1 MLNIQNMKPILS
13 LPPLDINGTTA
24 TITEIDTRPVGTSG
38 VAPAGPFHYMTII
51 FSLGNI
57 AANMTALKL
66 QGGDV
71 TGTLSDIT
79 GGAHTAPLA
88 ATGDNQFWVWNVDL
102 RKNGYRF
109 YNVVATAGAG
119 ATLAS
124 MVTILSRSEA
134 PVAQTAAG
142 TGAFGFINI

>member
-13 LPPLDINGTTA
+13 LPPVDINGTTA
-24 TITEIDTRPVGTSG
+24 TITEIDTRPIGTSG
-38 VAPAGPFHYMTII
+38 VPPVGPFHYMTII

-57 AANMTALKL
+57 AANMTTLKL

-71 TGTLSDIT
+71 TGALSDIT
-79 GGAHTAPLA
+79 SGAHTAPLA
-88 ATGDNQFWVWNVDL
+88 ATGDNQMWIWNVDL

-119 ATLAS
+119 ATVAS
-124 MVTILSRSEA
+124 MHTILSRAESST
-134 PVAQTAAG
+134 PQTAAG
-142 TGAFGFINI
+142 TGAFAVINI